1 MNLNQLIFL
10 DTETTGNDITKDRLS
25 QVCYKFDGVVYNEYF
40 KPPVPMSVKAMSITH
55 ITNKMLADK
64 PAFEGSLMQDSLKKL
79 LRDNVLVAH
88 NAKFD
93 IGMLENEGLSVP
105 KFICTLRVARFLDTN
120 NLIPEYNLQFLRYFL
135 DLEVEGSAH
144 DAEGD
149 VNVLYAVFD
158 RLFQKIKELEGSEE
172 KAIEKMIEISKTP
185 TIFNKFSFGK
195 YKDKSVEEVLK
206 NDRRYL
212 EWLLNTK
219 LENEQNDEDWIYTLK
234 YYLSK

>member
-25 QVCYKFDGVVYNEYF
+25 QVCYRFDGVISNEYF

-55 ITNKMLADK
+55 ITNKMLVDK
-64 PAFEGSLMQDSLKKL
+64 PAFQGSLMQDSLKEL
-79 LRDNVLVAH
+79 LKDNVLVAH

-93 IGMLENEGLSVP
+93 IGMLENEGLAVP
-105 KFICTLRVARFLDTN
+105 KFICTLRVARFLDSN
-120 NLIPEYNLQFLRYFL
+120 NLIPEYGLQFLRYFL
-135 DLEVEGSAH
+135 DLDVEGSAH

-158 RLFQKIKELEGSEE
+158 RLFQKIKELEGGEE
-172 KAIEKMIEISKTP
+172 KAIEKMIDISKTP
-185 TIFNKFSFGK
+185 TIFNKFNFGK
-195 YKDKSVEEVLK
+195 HKDKTVEEVLK

>member
-25 QVCYKFDGVVYNEYF
+25 QVCYKIGDVICNEYF

-64 PAFEGSLMQDSLKKL
+64 PAFKGSKMEKDLKEELK
-79 LRDNVLVAH
+79 DKVLVAH

-105 KFICTLRVARFLDTN
+105 KFICTLRVSRFLDTN

-135 DLEVEGSAH
+135 DLEVEGPAH

-149 VNVLYAVFD
+149 VNVLCAVFD
-158 RLFQKIKELEGSEE
+158 RLFSKIKELEGSEE
-172 KAIEKMIEISKTP
+172 KAIEKMIDISKTP
-185 TIFNKFSFGK
+185 TIFNKFNFGK
-195 YKDKSVEEVLK
+195 HKDKTVEDVLK
-206 NDRRYL
+206 SDRRYL